1 MLQVHGLSKDFG
13 GLRALDDV
21 SFEVQKGEVV
31 GLIGPNG
38 SGKSTAFNV
47 ISGFMP
53 ATSGSVSFLGE
64 EIGHLPAH
72 KVAQRG
78 VARTFQLVRP
88 FLHLSALDNVVAGS
102 FFGHAQIRTRH
113 EAEARA
119 HEILEQV
126 GLAHKAQEQARNLT
140 VMERKWLEVA
150 RALACQPRLLLLD
163 EFMAGLN
170 ASEIPQAVDLVR
182 RLNAAGITIIIVEH
196 IIKAITRTSERIIVL
211 NAGRKLAE
219 GSAVEVVRNPAVI
232 AAYLGTEVV

>member
-21 SFEVQKGEVV
+21 SFEVHEGEVV

-53 ATSGSVSFLGE
+53 STSGSVTFLGE
-64 EIGHLPAH
+64 EISHLPAH

-78 VARTFQLVRP
+78 MARTFQLVRP

-102 FFGHAQIRTRH
+102 FFGHAQIRARD

-126 GLAHKAQEQARNLT
+126 GLTHKAQEQARNLT

-170 ASEIPQAVDLVR
+170 AAEIPQAVDLVR
-182 RLNAAGITIIIVEH
+182 RLNDAGITIIIVEH

-219 GSAVEVVRNPAVI
+219 GSAAEVVRNPAVI